1 MGHMR
6 RACDEIGLAPNAA
19 EKGQVDL
26 LGSLSPMVHLFLT
39 SLFVGSGRATVA
51 NVTFNEMTAMFR
63 AYAEEKHV
71 LDQTT
76 QLLRNYIEMLTN
88 YSLMVMMK
96 SPQKRGA
103 ENVSPRHIKVI
114 QCAHSLT
121 RYTHIPSY
129 QVLYSLKI
137 SATTL
142 LKVPTLAAM
151 HKGDLMRCAASTD

>member
-1 MGHMR
+1 
-6 RACDEIGLAPNAA
+6 
-19 EKGQVDL
+19 
-26 LGSLSPMVHLFLT
+26 
-39 SLFVGSGRATVA
+39 VA

-103 ENVSPRHIKVI
+103 ENVSPRHTRVF
-114 QCAHSLT
+114 QRAHSLT
-121 RYTHIPSY
+121 HSLTRHTHY